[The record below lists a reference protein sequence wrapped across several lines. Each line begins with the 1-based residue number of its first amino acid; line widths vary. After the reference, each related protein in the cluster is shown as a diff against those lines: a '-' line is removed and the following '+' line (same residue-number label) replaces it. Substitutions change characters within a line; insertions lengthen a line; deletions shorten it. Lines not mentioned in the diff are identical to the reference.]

1 MDMTRHPDN
10 TSHVWSL
17 SNAVFVPVTEVFSV
31 EPPHL
36 DLAYLELQD
45 PGHVK
50 KSGDIFDDVK
60 FFRKSYR

>member
-1 MDMTRHPDN
+1 M
-10 TSHVWSL
+10 SL
-17 SNAVFVPVTEVFSV
+17 QSTWVYNAVFAPVTEVFSV

-36 DLAYLELQD
+36 DLAYLELQE

>member
-1 MDMTRHPDN
+1 M
-10 TSHVWSL
+10 SL

-50 KSGDIFDDVK
+50 KTGDIFDDVK